1 MEEQEM
7 FPPNVGRTTV
17 QVLVAAFAPELLE
30 ASIALGTQLRAE
42 GLRVQTYFEPIALR
56 EQIGY
61 ANTKGIP
68 VIAIIGPDEAAQGQ
82 VTVRNL
88 LTKQQQTVASAEA
101 AAVIRGW
108 VG

>member
-1 MEEQEM
+1 
-7 FPPNVGRTTV
+7 
-17 QVLVAAFAPELLE
+17 
-30 ASIALGTQLRAE
+30 
-42 GLRVQTYFEPIALR
+42 
-56 EQIGY
+56 
-61 ANTKGIP
+61 
-68 VIAIIGPDEAAQGQ
+68 